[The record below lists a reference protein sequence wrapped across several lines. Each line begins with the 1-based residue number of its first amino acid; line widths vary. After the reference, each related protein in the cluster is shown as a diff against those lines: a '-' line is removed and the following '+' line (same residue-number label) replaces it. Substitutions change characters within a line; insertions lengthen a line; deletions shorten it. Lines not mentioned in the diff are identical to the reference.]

1 MPHKRFQVN
10 LYIIIPFIFGGIALL
25 SMLVSYKTT
34 AYYMEKGLDAG
45 WPIAFWGMVS
55 VLFALIVGIL
65 ITRMFIVPLE
75 KFVKKT
81 ESLELL
87 NYIPDKDKDKDKA
100 TKDDFSRYTRV
111 FDQVTELLSRVDA
124 RNMFPKIVGHSKAVR
139 GALNRIIKVAPTD
152 STVLIS
158 GETGTGK
165 ELVARSIHNYSTRRE
180 KSFVA
185 INCAAIP
192 DSLIESEL
200 FGYEKGAFTGANAKK
215 PGKFEIA
222 DNGTIF
228 MDEIGDMPLE
238 TQAKLLRVLQEFC
251 IERLGGIQS
260 VKVNVRIIAATNQ
273 DLSAMVDEGK
283 FRQDLF
289 FRLNVFSIY
298 IPPLRERK
306 EDIPALV
313 QNFADKLRE
322 NLDISAESMQM
333 LIAYDWPGNVRE
345 LQNAVESASVL
356 AKDVIEPVH
365 LPATV
370 TRGLASV
377 LAGSVAGNDKPNLS
391 KGISLDSRLH
401 EMEKG
406 IIIEALEQ
414 TGGIQTAAANL
425 LGIKDRSLWHRI
437 KKYGI
442 DAAAFKMV
450 GQ

>member
-1 MPHKRFQVN
+1 MPNKRFQVS
-10 LYIIIPFIFGGIALL
+10 LYIIIPFIFGGTALL
-25 SMLVSYKTT
+25 SMLVSYKIT
-34 AYYMEKGLDAG
+34 AYYMKKGLDAG
-45 WPIAFWGMVS
+45 WPVAFWGMVS
-55 VLFALIVGIL
+55 VLSALIVGIV

-81 ESLELL
+81 KQLEIF
-87 NYIPDKDKDKDKA
+87 NYIPDKDKA
-100 TKDDFSRYTRV
+100 AKDDFSRYTQV

-124 RNMFPKIVGHSKAVR
+124 QNMFPKIVGHSKAVR
-139 GALNRIIKVAPTD
+139 GALNRIVKVAPTG

-165 ELVARSIHNYSTRRE
+165 ELVARSVHDYSTRRE
-180 KSFVA
+180 KPFVA

-222 DNGTIF
+222 DSGTIF
-228 MDEIGDMPLE
+228 MDEIGDMPME
-238 TQAKLLRVLQEFC
+238 TQAKLLRVIQESC
-251 IERLGGIQS
+251 VERLGGIQS
-260 VKVNVRIIAATNQ
+260 VKVNVRIIAATNK
-273 DLSAMVDEGK
+273 DLSAMVDAGK

-289 FRLNVFSIY
+289 FRLNVFPIY

-322 NLDISAESMQM
+322 NLNISAESMQM

-356 AKDVIEPVH
+356 AKDIIEPAH
-365 LPATV
+365 LPAAV

-377 LAGSVAGNDKPNLS
+377 VNKNVAGNDKPNLS
-391 KGISLDSRLH
+391 KGVSLDRRLH

-442 DAAAFKMV
+442 DAAAFKMAR
-450 GQ
+450 